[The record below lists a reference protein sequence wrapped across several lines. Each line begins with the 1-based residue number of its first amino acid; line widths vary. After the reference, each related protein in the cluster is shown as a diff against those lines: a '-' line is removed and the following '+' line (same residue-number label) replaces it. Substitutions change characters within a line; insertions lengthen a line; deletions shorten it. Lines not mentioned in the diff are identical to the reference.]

1 MTRLW
6 PHAAFLARL
15 AWPGA
20 AVGAVLV
27 TVLFSAELALS
38 LRSGLGTFVDVVIV
52 VIATGLALALL
63 GLVAMLARA
72 TLIAW
77 PRLFTAALLA
87 SLAFLLIVFAVLD
100 AGGRVGL
107 VVGAAM
113 VLLCAAL
120 GGAVALVTRR
130 PDDLSRGH
138 RVASWVLFIVV
149 DSVFI
154 AVAAWVWIPGVDPYV
169 APQTP
174 GPASEAA
181 ALRAEDP
188 SRQGRYPVLTLTYG
202 SGNDRRR
209 REYASGVAFRTT
221 PVDASRLLKTLHGFK
236 ATVRRWYWG
245 FGADAF
251 PLNARVWHPAG
262 DGPFPLVLVVHGS
275 HRMEDF
281 SDPGYAYLGETLA
294 SRGFIV
300 ASIDENFLNFSWSG
314 DLGGEM
320 NARAYLLLQHLAAW
334 RKWNDTPG
342 HLFHRRVDLERIA
355 LIGHSRGGE
364 VVALAAALSRLSCLP
379 DDCTVP
385 LDFRFSI
392 QALVALAPID
402 GGAQPASQ
410 PVPIEN
416 VSYLVIHGSHDGDVP
431 SFEGLRAFKRAKFTD
446 GRDRFK
452 AAVYV
457 YRANHGQF
465 NTGWT
470 VDDVGVPFERFAL
483 REALLSGD
491 EQRRVAQVFIG
502 GFLEATLNGRR
513 EYRPMFGDARTAG
526 AWLPRTT
533 YFTQV
538 EDASFKVVDDFT
550 GGIDPTRGTLAG
562 SVMSGEHL
570 TVWRQGDV
578 KARLDKPSRVKAV
591 HLGWNNATAGATARY
606 RIALPD
612 AAVAGMRL
620 DAASRLV
627 VTVADTR
634 ESVEAR
640 PAPIDFTIEIET
652 ADGVVARFPL
662 SRIAPLTPMPRVR
675 FTKWRFLDRAFY
687 EQETEPAFQTYE
699 LPLRL
704 FEAPGWPSRII
715 EVRLVFDRTPAGAIA
730 LNAVGFSRPPGAAE

>member
-20 AVGAVLV
+20 AAGAVLV
-27 TVLFSAELALS
+27 TVLFAVDLAFW
-38 LRSGLGTFVDVVIV
+38 LRSGLGTLVDVVIV
-52 VIATGLALALL
+52 VVLTGLALALL
-63 GLVAMLARA
+63 GLAVMLVRA

-77 PRLFTAALLA
+77 PRLFAAALLA
-87 SLAFLLIVFAVLD
+87 SFAFLLIVFALLD

-107 VVGAAM
+107 VVSGAM

-120 GGAVALVTRR
+120 GGAVALVIRR

-138 RVASWVLFIVV
+138 RAASWALFIVV
-149 DSVFI
+149 GSVCI
-154 AVAAWVWIPGVDPYV
+154 AVAAWVWIPGFDPYV
-169 APQTP
+169 ARQTP
-174 GPASEAA
+174 GPAAETPT
-181 ALRAEDP
+181 LRAEDP
-188 SRQGRYPVLTLTYG
+188 SRQGRYPVLMLTYG

-221 PVDASRLLKTLHGFK
+221 SVDASRLLKNFHGFK
-236 ATVRRWYWG
+236 AAVRRRYWG
-245 FGADAF
+245 FGAEAL
-251 PLNARVWHPAG
+251 PLNARVWHPTG
-262 DGPFPLVLVVHGS
+262 DGPFPLVLVVHGN

-300 ASIDENFLNFSWSG
+300 ASIDENFLNRSWSG

-320 NARAYLLLQHLAAW
+320 STRAYLLLQHLAAW

-342 HLFHRRVDLERIA
+342 HRFHRRVDLDRIA

-364 VVALAAALSRLSCLP
+364 VVTLAAALNRLSCLP

-392 QALVALAPID
+392 QALVALGPID

-416 VSYLVIHGSHDGDVP
+416 VSYLVLHGSHDGDVP

-465 NTGWT
+465 NSGWSD
-470 VDDVGVPFERFAL
+470 DDVGVPFERFAV
-483 REALLSGD
+483 RASLLTGE

-502 GFLEATLNGRR
+502 GFLEAALNGRR

-526 AWLPRTT
+526 AWLPRTA
-533 YFTQV
+533 YFSQV
-538 EDASFKVVDDFT
+538 EDASFKAVNDFT

-562 SVMSGEHL
+562 AVMTGEHL
-570 TVWRQGDV
+570 AIWRQGDV

-591 HLGWNNATAGATARY
+591 HLGWNNATTGATARY

-612 AAVAGMRL
+612 AAVAEMRV

-634 ESVEAR
+634 ENVDPR

-662 SRIAPLTPMPRVR
+662 SRIAPLPPMPRVR

-687 EQETEPAFQTYE
+687 HQETEPAFQTYE

-704 FEAPGWPSRII
+704 FDASGRSSRISEI
-715 EVRLVFDRTPAGAIA
+715 RLVFDRTPAGAIA
-730 LNAVGFSRPPGAAE
+730 LISVGFSRPPGAAE